1 MIEKARRF
9 YRGPNIFHPGSGLL
23 VDLHEIKDDFES
35 QVNLATSA
43 KIKIR
48 EICDFL
54 GIDFAD
60 RSSAAFLGKSTVDVF
75 IFISSLVNKS
85 LHFPCSTPFVIYKRA
100 KSARVFFPGEHKQIL
115 EWVFSIVHSV
125 FDDQGTTSDTPPDY
139 SSKVISDSPLR
150 VAGSTETFLDL
161 LALDNAAKKM
171 NLPSQIVWSS
181 KPAIHIGEGCRSVG
195 IMGRVSHSS
204 AATSLL
210 SDTAIQHQLRS
221 QGVTIWQDQSRTN
234 PTKWQSIDITDSQIF
249 LEVSKSTVSALQF
262 GPFKSRQDGE
272 AWIKALAEKNDD
284 LDVMAFPVGSKVSL
298 LVINGVIIC
307 GLQRRQHS
315 LTSEQVLQL
324 ISGISSAENPETEG
338 SLKVPCAVPRDIPR
352 MIRAQYLA
360 VAQSL
365 DFSACSRIDP
375 PGIRLGASGKERYI
389 DVTKALSEGYQTL
402 ASKCHQISKHNLL
415 QLDLVV
421 TNRNAEELILVDI
434 LTAPDLTP
442 FLAYEINQNTSKTI
456 LKISTPKRSLGA
468 IPKVL
473 VTGSY
478 GKTTTAKMIEAAL
491 LRLGRNVA
499 CATTQGSWI
508 NGQQVLSE
516 DSAGGSAALS
526 LLRDRQADVGV
537 FEMAHGGLLYEGL
550 GINECE
556 VGILLNIR
564 DNHVGTGTIRS
575 IRQIQFAKSLV
586 VKHARDLAILNASD
600 HHCMEILPQ
609 LSARKI
615 ALVASSAQE
624 QVRAHAQRKGIAGW
638 LDGDTLYIWSN
649 GMLEVSHSFSSLHV
663 SLGGMF
669 REVAVNVLSAAITLI
684 HLGTP
689 PGHVFKLLN
698 EFSSNE
704 TENPGRNNIKRGQ
717 PFTLFESHADGPFAL
732 SAIIPSALAM
742 ATGHK
747 RALLTAAGDRSDSFI
762 RQAAVVVAG
771 NFNDYFLT
779 DWIELR
785 GRQPGEVPKI
795 LRQGLLDAGVPD
807 DHIKIFSPAEAV
819 RRAKFN
825 LREEDLLF
833 SVLYPMKIPE

>member
-23 VDLHEIKDDFES
+23 VDLHDINDDFES

-43 KIKIR
+43 KIRIR
-48 EICDFL
+48 DICDSL
-54 GIDFAD
+54 GINFAD
-60 RSSAAFLGKSTVDVF
+60 RSPAAFLGKSTVDAF
-75 IFISSLVNKS
+75 ICTSGLVSKS
-85 LHFPCSTPFVIYKRA
+85 LHFPCSTPFVIYKRET
-100 KSARVFFPGEHKQIL
+100 SARVFFPGEHKQVL
-115 EWVFSIVHSV
+115 EWVFNIAYSV
-125 FDDQGTTSDTPPDY
+125 FNDQRTTSDTLSDY
-139 SSKVISDSPLR
+139 ESKVISDPPLGA
-150 VAGSTETFLDL
+150 AGSAETFLDL
-161 LALDNAAKKM
+161 LALESAAKKM
-171 NLPSQIVWSS
+171 NLPNQIVWNS

-195 IMGRVSHSS
+195 IMGRMPHSS
-204 AATSLL
+204 AAPSLL
-210 SDTAIQHQLRS
+210 SDAAILNQLRS
-221 QGVTIWQDQSRTN
+221 QGVAIWPDHGRANT
-234 PTKWQSIDITDSQIF
+234 TKWQSIDITDSKIS

-262 GPFKSRQDGE
+262 GPFKSVQDGQD
-272 AWIKALAEKNDD
+272 WIKALAEKNDD
-284 LDVMAFPVGSKVSL
+284 LDVKVFPVGSKVSL
-298 LVINGVIIC
+298 LIINGVIIC

-315 LTSEQVLQL
+315 LTFEQVLQL
-324 ISGISSAENPETEG
+324 FSVISSAENPKTKG
-338 SLKVPCAVPRDIPR
+338 RRQMLRAVPGDIPT
-352 MIRAQYLA
+352 MFRAQYLA

-365 DFSACSRIDP
+365 DLSACSRIDP
-375 PGIRLGASGKERYI
+375 PGITLSASGKERYI
-389 DVTKALSEGYQTL
+389 DVTSSLTDGYQTL

-421 TNRNAEELILVDI
+421 TNRGLKELSVVDI

-442 FLAYEINQNTSKTI
+442 FLAYEIKQNASKTI
-456 LKISTPKRSLGA
+456 LRISAQNCSLGA

-491 LRLGRNVA
+491 SRLGRNVA
-499 CATTQGSWI
+499 CTTTQGSWI
-508 NGQQVLSE
+508 NSQQVLSE

-575 IRQIQFAKSLV
+575 IRQIQSAKSLV

-609 LSARKI
+609 LRARKI
-615 ALVASSAQE
+615 ALVSSSPQK
-624 QVRAHAQRKGIAGW
+624 QVRAHAQSKGIAGW
-638 LDGDTLYIWSN
+638 LDGDTLYIWSD
-649 GMLEVSHSFSSLHV
+649 GMLEASYSFSSLHV

-684 HLGTP
+684 HLGTS
-689 PGHVFKLLN
+689 PGHVFELLN

-704 TENPGRNNIKRGQ
+704 TENPGRNNIKRGL
-717 PFTLFESHADGPFAL
+717 PFTLFESHADGDFAL
-732 SAIIPSALAM
+732 NAIVPSALAM
-742 ATGHK
+742 ATGYK
-747 RALLTAAGDRSDSFI
+747 RALLTAAGDRSDSFM
-762 RQAAVVVAG
+762 RQVAEAVAG
-771 NFNDYFLT
+771 NFDDYFLT

-785 GRQPGEVPKI
+785 GRRPGEVPKI
-795 LRQGLLDAGVPD
+795 LRQGLRDAGVPD
-807 DHIKIFSPAEAV
+807 DSIKIFSPSEAV
-819 RRAKFN
+819 RKAKLN
-825 LREEDLLF
+825 LREQDLLF
-833 SVLYPMKIPE
+833 SILYPMKIPE